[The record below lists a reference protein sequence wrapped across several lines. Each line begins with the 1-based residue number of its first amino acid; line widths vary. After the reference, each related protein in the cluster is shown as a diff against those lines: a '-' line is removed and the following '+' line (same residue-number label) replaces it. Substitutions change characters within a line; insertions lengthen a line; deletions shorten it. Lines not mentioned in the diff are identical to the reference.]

1 MPKARSFHLAC
12 EFTRLFSFKHLN
24 VVFLYVYL
32 THF

>member
-24 VVFLYVYL
+24 LVFFNYYL
-32 THF
+32 LL